1 MKSFGLKALNSL
13 ILVSSLTVGSAYAD
27 NFVNAYFYDL
37 DDAFISNVDVA
48 LKEAAKHNNIILNI
62 NDAKKDA
69 DKQKEA
75 IFSHDNSDPKIVNL
89 VNVQDA
95 KAVVDAAKKHNARVV
110 FVNRQPDES
119 VIKSYDKAWY
129 VGSDAAASGKMQAD
143 LIARVLKEHPTFDK
157 NKDGVIN
164 TILIKGQKEHQDT
177 ILRSSNVIDEL
188 AARKVNIKKIDEF
201 YADFDKKKAVQLFT
215 AALDRHPIHE
225 IELVICNNDAMALGV
240 IQALND
246 NGFNVGKNN
255 ISLIDYQVGNKF
267 VNYIPVFGIDAIPEA
282 IDAIAEDKMEGT
294 ILNDYT
300 RLAEASLAIA
310 TEKDTSRQALT
321 SKLKLKVSQDGFVD
335 VPYKMLS
342 RIHEENQ

>member
-62 NDAKKDA
+62 NDAKNDA

-201 YADFDKKKAVQLFT
+201 YADFDKKKAVQLFQ
-215 AALDRHPIHE
+215 L
-225 IELVICNNDAMALGV
+225 
-240 IQALND
+240 
-246 NGFNVGKNN
+246 
-255 ISLIDYQVGNKF
+255 
-267 VNYIPVFGIDAIPEA
+267 
-282 IDAIAEDKMEGT
+282 KM
-294 ILNDYT
+294 DC
-300 RLAEASLAIA
+300 
-310 TEKDTSRQALT
+310 
-321 SKLKLKVSQDGFVD
+321 
-335 VPYKMLS
+335 
-342 RIHEENQ
+342 